1 MRYDRMREMNAG
13 RELEKNASRGFGR
26 GAAARAA
33 MQLLVCAAVLA
44 SAGQATAQISFSS
57 AIDLALKNSPKV
69 KMAEADLARAQASL
83 QEAHDVYVP
92 SVVATSSGLGDSTGF
107 PLGLP
112 TVFSISAQSLV
123 FSFSQRDYIRAAV
136 AGVQASQ
143 LALKD
148 AREAVTEDTAITYLS
163 LDRGE
168 QKRGAYSDEAQYASK
183 LVAIVKERLDAG
195 QDDALEYT
203 RARRTEVQL
212 RLQLLQQED
221 TIASDSDHLARLIG
235 VGTTTVH
242 TVASSIPPMLK
253 DPAGPATQTEEQTPG
268 VEAAFA
274 AARSKR
280 EQAFGDAR
288 YTYRPQ
294 IGFGAEYSRFSTYN
308 NNYATY
314 YPGIQNQPNA
324 FGLALD
330 ITVPLLN
337 LRHKAEARESLAEAN
352 KLEHEAVYDQN
363 QALEARLKLA
373 HSVAEIRARAELAAL
388 DRDLAAEQLQV
399 VLVELQNARAGAN
412 GAPASPKEEQNAR
425 IEERQRTID
434 MIDAELQLEEA
445 EIRLMRQTGQLDS
458 WLHSADSLEA
468 APVSMGPQKP

>member
-1 MRYDRMREMNAG
+1 MRERMTDMDAG
-13 RELEKNASRGFGR
+13 TEPQHAASRSLR
-26 GAAARAA
+26 RSSAVAAAMR
-33 MQLLVCAAVLA
+33 LLACAAVLMA
-44 SAGQATAQISFSS
+44 AGQATAQISFSS
-57 AIDLALKNSPKV
+57 AIDLALKNSQKV
-69 KMAEADLARAQASL
+69 KIAEADVARAQAGL
-83 QEAHDVYVP
+83 QQAHDVYVP

-136 AGVQASQ
+136 AGLEASQ
-143 LALKD
+143 LALKE
-148 AREAVTEDTAITYLS
+148 AREEVSEDAAITYLS

-168 QKRGAYSDEAQYASK
+168 QKRAAYNDEAQYAAK
-183 LVAIVKERLDAG
+183 LVTIVKERLDAG
-195 QDDALEYT
+195 QDNAMEYT

-221 TIASDSDHLARLIG
+221 TIASESDHLARLIG
-235 VGTTTVH
+235 IGTTTVH
-242 TVASSIPPMLK
+242 TIASSIPPMLK
-253 DPAGPATQTEEQTPG
+253 DPSGPGTLTEEQTPG
-268 VEAAFA
+268 VQAAFA
-274 AARSKR
+274 TARSKR

-337 LRHKAEARESLAEAN
+337 LGHKAEARASLAEAD
-352 KLEHEAVYDQN
+352 KLQHEAVYDQN
-363 QALEARLKLA
+363 QALEARLKLS
-373 HSVAEIRARAELAAL
+373 HSVAEIRARAELASL

-399 VLVELQNARAGAN
+399 VLVELQNARSDAN
-412 GAPASPKEEQNAR
+412 ATPASPKEEQNAR

-434 MIDAELQLEEA
+434 MIDAELDLEEA
-445 EIRLMRQTGQLDS
+445 EIRLLRQTGRLDS

-468 APVSMGPQKP
+468 SPVTMGPPKP